1 MDVRGIK
8 FTKLEDITNG
18 GKILCTDVAL
28 DYEYVDGK
36 PTDKVIGSKYEVA
49 FSGRKYRKAT
59 VKTPELTPSVT
70 ETDFILN
77 GGTVEIELINFAA
90 TVYQDSRSGQPALS
104 LKAHAVRIVQAE
116 EPLRQ

>member
-1 MDVRGIK
+1 MDARGVR
-8 FTKLEDITNG
+8 FTKVEDITNG
-18 GKILCTDVAL
+18 GKILCTDFAL

-36 PTDKVIGSKYEVA
+36 PTDKVIGSKYEVV

-70 ETDFILN
+70 ETDLILGN
-77 GGTVEIELINFAA
+77 GSIEIELNNFSA

-104 LKAHAVRIVQAE
+104 LKAHAVRMVPSE
-116 EPLRQ
+116 ETPT